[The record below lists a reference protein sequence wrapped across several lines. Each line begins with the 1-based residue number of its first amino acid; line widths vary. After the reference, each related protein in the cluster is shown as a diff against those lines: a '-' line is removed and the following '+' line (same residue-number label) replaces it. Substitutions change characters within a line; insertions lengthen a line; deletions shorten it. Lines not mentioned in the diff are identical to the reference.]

1 MTNIILCGG
10 SGTRLW
16 PLSRTLMPK
25 QFVKLFTKETSQG
38 RFEGESL
45 FQKTVE
51 RNQKACTSQ
60 FIVSN
65 AEQYFLAVDQIEEH
79 NQDNSKLN
87 IAPSGNA
94 LGVQNSTFLLEPV
107 GRNTAPAIALAC
119 LALDPEEIVLV
130 TPSDH
135 LIKDE
140 KAYLQAVD
148 HAKALAQ
155 ENNLVTFGITPQYPE
170 TGFGYIQAE
179 PENDECSI
187 LNVECFKEK
196 PNLELA
202 KQYLE
207 ENSKLSIQNS
217 PLKWYWNSG
226 MFCFK
231 AGIFL
236 EELQKYAPEIYN
248 TCVSAFKDLKIQ
260 NSTLR
265 IQHSQMEAIPSESI
279 DYAVMEKSAKAKVV
293 PSDIDWSDLG
303 SFDALYEELPQDSKG
318 NASTSSEDKII
329 AQDSSNNLIL
339 SEKLVATIDVNDL
352 LIIDTADALLISKK
366 GNSQKVKEVVKT
378 LKERNSE
385 LPNIHVTAHRPW
397 GTYTILDESDGY
409 KVKRIVVNPG
419 KRLSLQ
425 KHHHRSEHWIV
436 VSGTAVVTR
445 GTEEYAVNA
454 NESTYIPMGEV
465 HRLEN
470 IGKIPLVMIEA
481 QVGEYVGEDDIVRLS
496 DDYQRAEQ

>member
-10 SGTRLW
+10 NGTRLW

-25 QFVKLFTKETSQG
+25 QFVKLF
-38 RFEGESL
+38 EGESL

-51 RNQKACTSQ
+51 RNQKACDSQ

-79 NQDNSKLN
+79 NNDHSKFN
-87 IAPSGNA
+87 IK
-94 LGVQNSTFLLEPV
+94 NSTFLLEPV

-119 LALDPEEIVLV
+119 MALNKEEIVLV

-140 KAYLQAVD
+140 VEYKKVLDKAR
-148 HAKALAQ
+148 KLAS
-155 ENNLVTFGITPQYPE
+155 EDNLVTFGITPTFAE
-170 TGFGYIQAE
+170 TGFGYIQAK

-196 PNLELA
+196 PNLKLA
-202 KQYLE
+202 EQYIE
-207 ENSKLSIQNS
+207 ENSKLSIQNL

-231 AGIFL
+231 AGVFL
-236 EELQKYAPEIYN
+236 EELEKHSSNIYN
-248 TCVSAFKDLKIQ
+248 ASKIAFESKKIQ
-260 NSTLR
+260 HSTLR
-265 IQHSQMEAIPSESI
+265 IQHSHMEAIPDDSI
-279 DYAVMEKSAKAKVV
+279 DYAVMEKSNKVKV
-293 PSDIDWSDLG
+293 IPSNIDWSDLG
-303 SFDALYEELPQDSKG
+303 SFESLDEEIPSSDNVINI
-318 NASTSSEDKII
+318 NA
-329 AQDSSNNLIL
+329 SNNLIL
-339 SEKLVATIDVNDL
+339 SSKQVAAIDVDDL
-352 LIIDTADALLISKK
+352 IIIDTADALLVSKK
-366 GNSQKVKEVVKT
+366 GSSQKVKEVVKR
-378 LKERNSE
+378 LKEENSE

-397 GTYTILDESDGY
+397 GTYTILDESKGY
-409 KVKRIVVNPG
+409 KVKRIVVKPG

-425 KHHHRSEHWIV
+425 KHYHRSEHWIV
-436 VSGTAVVTR
+436 VSGTAIVTR
-445 GTEEYAVNA
+445 GTEEYSVRA

-470 IGKIPLVMIEA
+470 VGKIDLVMIEA

-496 DDYQRAEQ
+496 DDFQRV